1 MALRTSGFGLLLL
14 FFYYTPPS
22 LAQNTFWTEDF
33 GTGPSCEQAAHPDG
47 FTSANGAWTVTDN
60 SSGSTP
66 NIWYVSSQELGMSEG
81 DCGAGC
87 TSIFRRTAHI
97 GNDPNSTG
105 AGFFCPSGDCGAA
118 YDESTTAEATDK
130 RFESPTIDC
139 SGRSNIELEFLYIMN
154 GEASVDR
161 MRVYYF
167 DGSSWS
173 NISDPAQTNICG
185 SGQGEWTKHSVSLP
199 ASADNNPNVKLG
211 FQWENNGDGA
221 GGDPSVAIDSIS
233 LLEPASPS
241 GPTADFDISDSTLC
255 EGDCIGLT
263 DLSSADSIESWDWDL
278 PGTTPDSSDQKNPSN
293 ICYDSAG
300 TFDVTLV
307 ISDTSGQK
315 DTLSKSDLVEVF
327 PNPTADAGPDQ
338 DICAGDSTQLN
349 GSGGGS
355 YSWSP
360 ADGLSDSSIADPQA
374 SPTDSTLYELVVTD
388 MNGCSD
394 TDSVMLDVHSVTAD
408 AGTDQELCE
417 GNSAQLQ
424 ASGGDSY
431 DWTPG
436 SSLDDS
442 TVADPLASPDD
453 STQYVVTVT
462 DSNGCSDRDTTPV
475 HVKPS
480 PTVNAGPDKITEA
493 GEAVTLD
500 GSGSGSFSWDPSGP
514 LDCSTCENPSASV
527 EEDTDFVLTVTN
539 GLGCTATDTMQ
550 VLVKEDSSGSGTA
563 GDIFIPNVFAPNGNG
578 AEENREFRVLG
589 DGIRDIRVLVFN
601 RWGELVF
608 ESEDP
613 QEGWDGTHNG
623 EALEPGVFF
632 YKVNLTLQNGEDKS
646 FEGDVT
652 ILQ

>member
-14 FFYYTPPS
+14 FLFFTTPSP
-22 LAQNTFWTEDF
+22 AQNFFWTEDF

-87 TSIFRRTAHI
+87 TSTFRRTAHI

-118 YDESTTAEATDK
+118 YDESSTAEATDK

-139 SGRSNIELEFLYIMN
+139 SGFSNIELEFLYIMN
-154 GEASVDR
+154 GEAGVDR

-173 NISDPAQTNICG
+173 NLADPPQTNICG
-185 SGQGEWTKHSVSLP
+185 TGQGEWTRYSVSLP
-199 ASADNNPNVKLG
+199 PSADNNPNVKVG
-211 FQWENNGDGA
+211 FRWENNGDLNGS
-221 GGDPSVAIDSIS
+221 DPSVAIDSIR
-233 LLEPASPS
+233 LFEPAASPA
-241 GPTADFDISDSTLC
+241 PIADFEVSDSAFC
-255 EGDCIGLT
+255 AGVCVDFS
-263 DLSSADSIESWDWDL
+263 DLSSADSIAEWDWEF
-278 PGTTPDSSDQKNPSN
+278 PGGDPDSSDQQNPSS
-293 ICYDSAG
+293 ICFDSAG
-300 TFDVTLV
+300 TFDVTLT
-307 ISDTSGQK
+307 ITDTSGQK
-315 DTLSKSDLVEVF
+315 DTLSKNNLIEVF
-327 PNPTADAGPDQ
+327 PKPNADAGPDQ
-338 DICAGDSTQLN
+338 DLCAGDTTQLN
-349 GSGGGS
+349 GSGGAS
-355 YSWSP
+355 YIWTP
-360 ADGLSDSSIADPQA
+360 AEGLSDSTIA
-374 SPTDSTLYELVVTD
+374 SP
-388 MNGCSD
+388 
-394 TDSVMLDVHSVTAD
+394 
-408 AGTDQELCE
+408 
-417 GNSAQLQ
+417 
-424 ASGGDSY
+424 
-431 DWTPG
+431 
-436 SSLDDS
+436 
-442 TVADPLASPDD
+442 LATPDD
-453 STQYVVTVT
+453 STEYVVTVT
-462 DSNGCSDRDTTPV
+462 DSNGCTDRDTTMV
-475 HVKPS
+475 HIKPS

-527 EEDTDFVLTVTN
+527 EEDSEFVLTVTN

-563 GDIFIPNVFAPNGNG
+563 GEIFIPNVFAPNGNG

-632 YKVNLTLQNGEDKS
+632 YKVNLTLQNGEDRS